1 MNESLLAFNETTRD
15 FVSLVRIAS
24 VNLTFY
30 LPIKIES
37 ILGLVISVLLPAPRF
52 RGYQLHTD

>member
-1 MNESLLAFNETTRD
+1 MNESLLAFNETTHV
-15 FVSLVRIAS
+15 FVSLLRIAP

-30 LPIKIES
+30 LPVKIES
-37 ILGLVISVLLPAPRF
+37 ILGLVISVLPSAPRF